1 MSRNKQKK
9 PLETG
14 EVLCKGIRIQWK
26 IFTSLFLVAML
37 ILLILWSCQVL
48 LINSFYQY
56 VKTGELKRVTG
67 EVIESI
73 HEADRETAFEH
84 IVLQGDVNVRILNMS
99 DFENVFSGG
108 DGLLSATHDIGDF
121 EILRLYDLAVKNGGE
136 VSQYYTYDRESKAFM
151 KGFSREAER
160 EAPNAS
166 ERNDTEREAD
176 SEAEDSGRPEIG
188 VQFFG
193 VKPMLFM
200 HNARYVNDFLYAK
213 LVTLDDGTEY
223 MVISDVQVTP
233 LDSTIKIL
241 KTQLEVTSIIALL
254 FTLIISYVI
263 ARNISRP
270 IVQLNASALELA
282 RGKFDTVFS
291 GKGYREIEQ
300 LSDTL
305 NYTASELGRVEKFR
319 RELLANV
326 SHDLRTP
333 LTMIGGYAEM
343 MRDIPGENTPE
354 NLQVIMDETHRL
366 TEFVN
371 DILDLSKLQ
380 SGMEHLELETVNLT
394 ELLESI
400 RARYVSLTKNDEYHI
415 ELQAEEEVSVRC
427 DENKISQALYNL
439 MDNAVNHTGA
449 DKTVILRQKVS
460 ERSVRLEI
468 SDSGD
473 GISPDELPYIWD
485 RYYRAEGA
493 HKRSVVG
500 SGIGLSIVKSIFEA
514 HKLLYGVES
523 TAGGTTFWVEFKRVK
538 P

>member
-1 MSRNKQKK
+1 
-9 PLETG
+9 
-14 EVLCKGIRIQWK
+14 
-26 IFTSLFLVAML
+26 
-37 ILLILWSCQVL
+37 
-48 LINSFYQY
+48 
-56 VKTGELKRVTG
+56 
-67 EVIESI
+67 
-73 HEADRETAFEH
+73 
-84 IVLQGDVNVRILNMS
+84 
-99 DFENVFSGG
+99 
-108 DGLLSATHDIGDF
+108 
-121 EILRLYDLAVKNGGE
+121 
-136 VSQYYTYDRESKAFM
+136 M
-151 KGFSREAER
+151 KGFSREAERER

-166 ERNDTEREAD
+166 ERNDAVRETD

-254 FTLIISYVI
+254 FTLVISYAI

-380 SGMEHLELETVNLT
+380 SGMEHLEPETVNLT

-400 RARYVSLTKNDEYHI
+400 RTRYVSLTKNDEYHI

-473 GISPDELPYIWD
+473 GIPPDELPYIWD